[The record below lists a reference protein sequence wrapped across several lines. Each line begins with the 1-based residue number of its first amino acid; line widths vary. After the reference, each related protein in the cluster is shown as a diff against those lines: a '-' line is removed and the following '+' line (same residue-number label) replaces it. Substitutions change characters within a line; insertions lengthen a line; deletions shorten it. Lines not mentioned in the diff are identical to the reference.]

1 VVPAIFVSV
10 VLIGI
15 LGAMIVELR
24 VSQANERVLREQ
36 GAVDPPDEVYAT
48 MRWAYPGA
56 FVAMAVEGIVR
67 GAPFRR
73 ATLAGIVLLLASK
86 ALKTWAI
93 VSLGRRWTY
102 RVWVIPGAP
111 LVNRGPYAFVRH
123 PNYLAVIGELI
134 GMAMTV
140 GAIVS
145 GPVAVVCFGWLLQ
158 RRIAAEERALG
169 MRDHGHRTP
178 L

>member
-1 VVPAIFVSV
+1 VPPAIFVSV

-56 FVAMAVEGIVR
+56 FMAMAVEGIVR
-67 GAPFRR
+67 GAPLSR
-73 ATLAGIVLLLASK
+73 ATLAGIALLLASK

-102 RVWVIPGAP
+102 RVWVMPGAP
-111 LVNRGPYAFVRH
+111 LVTRGPYAFVRH

-145 GPVAVVCFGWLLQ
+145 GPVAIACFGWLLQ

-178 L
+178 S